1 MNRRPPRSTLTHPLF
16 PYTTRFRSRSARI
29 PRRYTV
35 ESLTTSIVPTSG
47 NKCCSGNPEPTDD
60 LVIVRFALCRSV
72 VAVVPEDCVD
82 RLAGPLVRGRQQVG
96 VSAQGEARVAVAQVL
111 AERLDR
117 FPAVEERARVE
128 VPQCMRSDEHTSEL
142 QSLMRISYAV

>member
-1 MNRRPPRSTLTHPLF
+1 MPQR
-16 PYTTRFRSRSARI
+16 RSARI
-29 PRRYTV
+29 PSRDTV

-128 VPQCMRSDEHTSEL
+128 GSEERRVGKECVSTCRSRWVPYQ
-142 QSLMRISYAV
+142 